1 LGGISWGGRIEIFN
15 LENMKTT
22 KKTTQY
28 QTGEQIVKKKLDEA
42 NYALSKT
49 DLSKLL
55 LKNS

>member
-1 LGGISWGGRIEIFN
+1 
-15 LENMKTT
+15 MKTT

-49 DLSKLL
+49 DLSKLG